1 MGTDLSTEIC
11 GIKLKNPIIVTPG
24 PLTRDG
30 EAVQRAAKNGA
41 AAAIIRSIAMEG
53 GRDPEPCFAPL
64 NGGILNA
71 TTFSDL
77 GLDEWMKKEFSKAK
91 KAGIPVIGS
100 IFVPRGKATASEYL
114 ELAEKVGEAGV
125 DMLHIVTN
133 YVVLSYDEARKIIKA
148 VKRACDLPICVN
160 LNYTDNIDLVGE
172 KMKKAGAD
180 AALAVD
186 APWAMKINVET
197 GMPTLGSP
205 DGTGHLSGRPMHP
218 LAVYSVYKLAKKV
231 DLPLIGSTGV
241 SSGEDAIE
249 IMMAGASAVGLQST
263 LILEGDEK
271 ILRIIDEMKEILK
284 KQKVKSVKEIIGKTV
299 KLMKSQTE
307 KDMKY
312 HRNGSCSLEE
322 MRKILRNSP
331 GIGK

>member
-1 MGTDLSTEIC
+1 MNTDLSTEIC

-30 EAVQRAAKNGA
+30 EAIQRAAKNGA
-41 AAAIIRSIAMEG
+41 AAAIIRSIGMEG
-53 GRDPEPCFAPL
+53 GKDPEPCFAPL

-77 GLDEWMKKEFSKAK
+77 GLDEWIKKEFSKAK

-114 ELAEKVGEAGV
+114 ELAQKVGEAGV

-133 YVVLSYDEARKIIKA
+133 YVILSYDEAREIVKA

-160 LNYTDNIDLVGE
+160 LNYTDNIDVVGE

-186 APWAMKINVET
+186 APWAMKIDVGT
-197 GMPTLGSP
+197 GMPVLGSP

-218 LAVYSVYKLAKKV
+218 LAVYSVYKLTRKV

-249 IMMAGASAVGLQST
+249 LMMAGAKAVGLQSA
-263 LILEGDEK
+263 LILGGDET
-271 ILRIIDEMKEILK
+271 IPRVIDEIKEILE
-284 KQKVKSVKEIIGKTV
+284 KQKIRSIKDIIGKTV
-299 KLMKSQTE
+299 RLVKSRTE
-307 KDMKY
+307 KELKY
-312 HRNGSCSLEE
+312 HYFSR
-322 MRKILRNSP
+322 
-331 GIGK
+331 